1 MGTPMGEQGSCA
13 KANGVCMDD
22 ELAIDATHADSER
35 NLSLAFVDE
44 FGLVASLHVSGR
56 HH

>member
-44 FGLVASLHVSGR
+44 FGLVASLSGR